1 MSDSRRLAGCHSV
14 FNGGDTTKT
23 RGEKSKNVVVRGAA
37 LNSNLPGRPPSDC
50 RHHGIRHRLSVTHT
64 LTRRYSECT
73 ADIMSKRKAA
83 VALLSN
89 DQAAAEFDKS
99 SQASISASSTA
110 STTKRPSKTVAAS
123 DSSASCSSSSSSV
136 SASSASSSFDAGD
149 DRSPYRYSPS
159 NCPFSG
165 FGAALPQFFA
175 ALATNNNRDWWNA
188 HKAEFA
194 RVVTAPMQRLAA
206 ALEPEFGPIKVFR
219 PYRDLRFG
227 TDKRPVK
234 EFASLV
240 TRDGDGDEDGGG
252 EPAYP
257 CYMQIDANE
266 VMVAGGLWE
275 PPAAVLAAFRASL
288 ERREFVAA
296 VHAELNELKELG
308 FTLSTEGGKL
318 ASAPRGYKIDHP
330 QIELLRYKSLAV
342 ARVYPLRAPDASVGS
357 APLPAMVG
365 GEFIVELVAGWR
377 VVRRWSAWLRANVPG
392 V

>member
-1 MSDSRRLAGCHSV
+1 
-14 FNGGDTTKT
+14 
-23 RGEKSKNVVVRGAA
+23 
-37 LNSNLPGRPPSDC
+37 
-50 RHHGIRHRLSVTHT
+50 
-64 LTRRYSECT
+64 
-73 ADIMSKRKAA
+73 MSKRKAA

-89 DQAAAEFDKS
+89 DQAAAEFDKFSETS
-99 SQASISASSTA
+99 SSALSTA
-110 STTKRPSKTVAAS
+110 STTKRPSKTVAASAS

-136 SASSASSSFDAGD
+136 SASSACSSFDAGD
-149 DRSPYRYSPS
+149 DRSPYRYS
-159 NCPFSG
+159 PFSG

-188 HKAEFA
+188 HKTEFA

-234 EFASLV
+234 EFASIV
-240 TRDGDGDEDGGG
+240 TRDGDGDDGGV

-266 VMVAGGLWE
+266 VMIAGGLWE

-308 FTLSTEGGKL
+308 FELSTEGGKL

-357 APLPAMVG
+357 ATLPAMVG

-377 VVRRWSAWLRANVPG
+377 VARRWSAWLRANVPG

>member
-1 MSDSRRLAGCHSV
+1 MGLTTSDERPACDHHFSTAS
-14 FNGGDTTKT
+14 TKVVPP
-23 RGEKSKNVVVRGAA
+23 ESSIVVVAA
-37 LNSNLPGRPPSDC
+37 PTQAAPGTARVPGRTFKLLSELHLTSSDT
-50 RHHGIRHRLSVTHT
+50 HLSN
-64 LTRRYSECT
+64 SSF
-73 ADIMSKRKAA
+73 MSKRKAA

-89 DQAAAEFDKS
+89 DQAAVEFDKFSETS
-99 SQASISASSTA
+99 SSTSSTA
-110 STTKRPSKTVAAS
+110 SATKRPSKTV
-123 DSSASCSSSSSSV
+123 DSSASSSSVTFSV
-136 SASSASSSFDAGD
+136 SASSACSSFDAD
-149 DRSPYRYSPS
+149 EDRSPYRYSPS
-159 NCPFSG
+159 SCPFSG

-175 ALATNNNRDWWNA
+175 ALSANNNRDWWNA
-188 HKAEFA
+188 HKTEFA

-240 TRDGDGDEDGGG
+240 TRDGDDDGGSG
-252 EPAYP
+252 VEPAYP
-257 CYMQIDANE
+257 CYMQVDRNE
-266 VMVAGGLWE
+266 VMIAGGLWE

-296 VHAELNELKELG
+296 VHAELNELRELG

-342 ARVYPLRAPDASVGS
+342 ARVYPLRAPDAPVGS

-365 GEFIVELVAGWR
+365 GEFIVQIVAGWR
-377 VVRRWSAWLRANVPG
+377 VARRWSAWLRANVP
-392 V
+392 

>member
-1 MSDSRRLAGCHSV
+1 MW
-14 FNGGDTTKT
+14 
-23 RGEKSKNVVVRGAA
+23 
-37 LNSNLPGRPPSDC
+37 
-50 RHHGIRHRLSVTHT
+50 
-64 LTRRYSECT
+64 
-73 ADIMSKRKAA
+73 KRKAA

-89 DQAAAEFDKS
+89 DQAAAEFDKFSETS
-99 SQASISASSTA
+99 SSASSTA
-110 STTKRPSKTVAAS
+110 STTKRPSKTVAY
-123 DSSASCSSSSSSV
+123 SSASCSSSPSSV
-136 SASSASSSFDAGD
+136 SACSSFDAGD
-149 DRSPYRYSPS
+149 DRSPYRYSP
-159 NCPFSG
+159 FSG

-175 ALATNNNRDWWNA
+175 ALSANNNRDWWNA
-188 HKAEFA
+188 HKTEFA

-206 ALEPEFGPIKVFR
+206 ALEPEFGPIKLFR

-234 EFASLV
+234 EFASIV
-240 TRDGDGDEDGGG
+240 TRDGDDDEDGGV

-257 CYMQIDANE
+257 CYMQVDANE
-266 VMVAGGLWE
+266 VMIAGGLWE

-296 VHAELNELKELG
+296 VHAELNELKALG
-308 FTLSTEGGKL
+308 FELSTEGGKL

-330 QIELLRYKSLAV
+330 QIELLRHKSLAV

-357 APLPAMVG
+357 APLPAMIG

-377 VVRRWSAWLRANVPG
+377 VARRWSAWLRANVPG